1 MPEEES
7 AGQGT
12 GRPYS
17 DAERDAVYRA
27 IHERRDM
34 RHFAG
39 GTVEPAVLERLLRA
53 AHHGPS
59 VGFMQPWRFIRIADP
74 VLRRRLHA
82 CVEAERLRT
91 AGVLGGEA
99 PPHGRPA
106 LQGAGRGEEFLR
118 LKLEGLLDAA
128 ELIAVALADGREAH
142 VFGRR
147 TMPHMDIAS
156 VGCAIENLWL
166 AARAE
171 GLGLG
176 WVSIFEPAEVAALLG
191 LPPGAEPVALL
202 CLGPVHDFYPAPMLE
217 RERWARRAPL
227 ASVVFEGAWGRPATW
242 LAGEGPQGAV
252 PGQGDG

>member
-1 MPEEES
+1 M
-7 AGQGT
+7 

-39 GTVEPAVLERLLRA
+39 GSVAPGVLARLLRA

-59 VGFMQPWRFIRIADP
+59 VGFMQPWRFIRVTDAA
-74 VLRRRLHA
+74 LRARLHA
-82 CVEAERLRT
+82 CVQAERERT
-91 AGVLGGEA
+91 AGVLGDGAQVE
-99 PPHGRPA
+99 
-106 LQGAGRGEEFLR
+106 GAGRRDEFLR
-118 LKLEGLLDAA
+118 LKLEGILDAA

-176 WVSIFEPAEVAALLG
+176 WVSIFDPAEVAALLG
-191 LPPGAEPVALL
+191 LPPGAEAVALL

-227 ASVVFEGAWGRPATW
+227 ASVVFDDAWGRPARW
-242 LAGEGPQGAV
+242 LPDAGAEEGAM
-252 PGQGDG
+252 PGQRDG

>member
-1 MPEEES
+1 MPDGS
-7 AGQGT
+7 KGCA
-12 GRPYS
+12 RPYG
-17 DAERDAVYRA
+17 AQEREAIYRA

-39 GTVEPAVLERLLRA
+39 GRVEPAVLARLLRA

-59 VGFMQPWRFIRIADP
+59 VGFMQPWRFIRVTDAA
-74 VLRRRLHA
+74 LRARLHA
-82 CVEAERLRT
+82 CVQAERGRT
-91 AGVLGGEA
+91 AGVLEGGA
-99 PPHGRPA
+99 PV
-106 LQGAGRGEEFLR
+106 QGAGRQDEFLR
-118 LKLEGLLDAA
+118 LKLEGILDAA

-147 TMPHMDIAS
+147 TMPHMDVAS

-176 WVSIFEPAEVAALLG
+176 WVSIFDPAEVAGLLG
-191 LPPGAEPVALL
+191 LPPGAEPLALL
-202 CLGPVHDFYPAPMLE
+202 CLGPVHDFYPEPMLE

-227 ASVVFEGAWGRPATW
+227 ESVVFENAWGQAAQSIAGALRQ
-242 LAGEGPQGAV
+242 AGEGPGH
-252 PGQGDG
+252 G